1 MRTCTKLF
9 SIGLWLQD
17 RIRGLVL
24 KKIVID
30 DFKASNGWS
39 DRWKVRNSVLFKTVS
54 NELRLSTLDMTVH
67 WNEMRLL
74 SILSRY
80 RLQGIFNADEFGY
93 FFEALPNNT
102 LELKGENALVVNTGK
117 SDLLEWV
124 RRILR
129 VISYQYLSFEKPK
142 IWDVSKTWCPHRVW
156 RRHK

>member
-129 VISYQYLSFEKPK
+129 VISYQYLSLEKPK
-142 IWDVSKTWCPHRVW
+142 IWDVSKTWCPHRVC